1 MPLVQVFTP
10 TDLRSDSPPNLGE
23 YFPRI
28 LAEGDS
34 WFSVGSQRAQNLI
47 RNLHFE
53 RRACV
58 TSLAYP
64 GDTGANMAGE
74 LPTGHRRMDLWMS
87 DFSGFVGDPSG
98 EEYHAILLSAGGND
112 LIDALPSLL
121 KAGVDYAAVDPLRP
135 QSMIDAEALA
145 AFDNFLSANIRQIV
159 NYVRDSSSASR
170 DAPIV
175 MHTYDYA
182 TPNNAPARFG
192 PLNTGPWMYP
202 SLVARNIPAPL
213 WVPLADYLLKHLA
226 DVLTKL
232 MGPDMPEFHVVRTLG
247 TVTRATRGA
256 TGESGDWENEI
267 HLTAGGYR
275 KVANKVAAKVVEEL
289 GL

>member
-10 TDLRSDSPPNLGE
+10 TELRSDNPPDLNA
-23 YFPRI
+23 YYPRI

-34 WFSVGSQRAQNLI
+34 WFSYGSHKAQSLV
-47 RNLHFE
+47 RNLQFE

-58 TSLAYP
+58 TNLASP
-64 GDTGANMAGE
+64 GDTGADMAGE
-74 LPTGHRRMDLWMS
+74 LPAGHRRMDLWMS
-87 DFSGFVGDPSG
+87 EFSGFVGDPSG

-121 KAGVDYAAVDPLRP
+121 KAGVDTAAVDPLQP
-135 QSMIDAEALA
+135 QSMIDTGALA
-145 AFDNFLSANIRQIV
+145 AFDHFLSANIRQIV
-159 NYVRDSSSASR
+159 NFVRDSASASR

-182 TPNNAPARFG
+182 TPNNAPAKFG
-192 PLNTGPWMYP
+192 PLRQGPWMSP
-202 SLVARNIPAPL
+202 ALVARNVPLPL
-213 WVPLADYLLKHLA
+213 WVPLADFLLKHLA
-226 DVLTKL
+226 DTLAGL

-247 TVTRATRGA
+247 TVTRAAPGA

-275 KVANKVAAKVVEEL
+275 KVANKVAAKIVEEL